1 MPLQIIQRLDNQT
14 IQWVGQPLMFAFSND
29 AVVSGVPTQYFN
41 VKFVAEIFIS
51 GDTINPAV
59 TTDLIATVK
68 VVPNNKGVGIF
79 NLRSVIE
86 SYVKPQRDGYADA
99 TTTSKYKGVGY
110 STDPHPIHVIDK
122 WCLND
127 VGYKEMRCR
136 FTIEAATYVG
146 GPVLTIGSA
155 GSSVTTGEIYLM
167 NAYVPNETRY
177 QRMTSPIRYYNNMQ
191 ANAATNYYQYNSD
204 SFVLSNAP
212 TTQYANR
219 YDYGVFS
226 ALSSYPTSGM
236 IIVESHIV
244 WTSRAG
250 VVSSAFTTT
259 NNAANGGATPTT
271 ETKTQMVSVGAFPAN
286 IMEQNAAFKTAIIAD
301 NVDYYDIKL
310 RGGSGSTATKT
321 YRIIVNCAKK
331 NDAFTIDGYNKGY
344 TPIRLCW
351 LNSLGG
357 WDYYTFT
364 MKSIK
369 KLKTKKTKY
378 QQLEGTW
385 NGEGYNILGWKGGQK
400 DYRVNTT
407 ENVVMNS
414 DFMSEDDAE
423 WFEFLMNSNEVYIME
438 QRDINNNNMNNT
450 NFWMRPVT
458 LKTSSFTRK
467 TIANDKL
474 IQYKIEVEKSRIQN
488 NQNA

>member
-1 MPLQIIQRLDNQT
+1 MALTTTQRIDNGA
-14 IQWVGQPLMFAFSND
+14 IVWVGQPLVFAFSQD
-29 AVVSGVPTQYFN
+29 AIVSGVPTQYFN
-41 VKFVAEIFIS
+41 VKFVAEVFIAGNS
-51 GDTINPAV
+51 INV
-59 TTDLIATVK
+59 GNTTDLVATVK

-79 NLRSVIE
+79 NLRSVVE
-86 SYVKPQRDGYADA
+86 SYVKPQRNGYQD
-99 TTTSKYKGVGY
+99 TTAASKYKGVTY
-110 STDPHPIHVIDK
+110 NTDPHPIHVIDK
-122 WCLND
+122 WCQND
-127 VGYKEMRCR
+127 VSYKEMRVV
-136 FTIEAATYVG
+136 FSIEAATYVG
-146 GPVLTIGSA
+146 GPVTSVSSNTFTTSA
-155 GSSVTTGEIYLM
+155 IYIM
-167 NAYVPNETRY
+167 NAYVPTETRY
-177 QRMTSPIRYYNNMQ
+177 ARYTGPIRYYNTMQ
-191 ANAATNYYQYNSD
+191 ANGGFDYYQYGSN

-226 ALSSYPTSGM
+226 ALSSYPSSGM
-236 IIVESHIV
+236 VIVESHIV

-250 VVSSAFTTT
+250 VVSAPFTTT

-271 ETKTQMVSVGAFPAN
+271 ETKTQMVFVGAFPAN
-286 IMEQNAAFKTAIIAD
+286 IMEQNTAFKNAIIAD

-310 RGGSGSTATKT
+310 RGGSGSTATRT

-331 NDAFTIDGYNKGY
+331 NDAFTGTLGVNTAGY

-351 LNSLGG
+351 LNSLGA

-364 MKSIK
+364 QKSIR
-369 KLKTKKTKY
+369 KLKTKKVKY

-385 NGEGYNILGWKGGQK
+385 NEDYYQIQGWKGGSK

-407 ENVVMNS
+407 ENVVMNT
-414 DFMSEDDAE
+414 DFMSEADAE

-438 QRDINNNNMNNT
+438 QRDINGNFSNNT
-450 NFWMRPVT
+450 NTWMRPVT

-467 TIANDKL
+467 TRRNDSL
-474 IQYKIEVEKSRIQN
+474 IQYTIEVEKSRIQN